1 MRNRARFLTLVLLL
15 AASHSVFAQV
25 PGSDTVLE
33 TIKQAMLPAFTKL
46 STLALPWLAA
56 FSTAQF
62 FITNWK
68 LLMGDGDLQGAV
80 GKMVGAVAW
89 VGFCLYLIAHAPGWI
104 VAVGDQ
110 MFALVGDIP
119 TPASIMTTTFGLV
132 GVLAGLALG
141 VGAVPLVGGTAGNL
155 VILVLLVVLGV
166 GMYLALKIFM
176 LQLEAV
182 LIATLSPMSFA
193 LLGLNTLRDQG
204 IAPFKSLLS
213 LAYRIVLVGV
223 MLSAFSSVTEALKS
237 VLNAITVQQ
246 MITDGL
252 GSALSPVVSII
263 GAYLLLAFCLFKS
276 DAIASS
282 LAGGTSAIGASD
294 VTSAAAA
301 GAAAG
306 AAAATGGASAVAG
319 AEKVPQAMS
328 GFMDK
333 LNGGGGS
340 IRDASSTGSGGDAP
354 VFTPPTAPAL
364 SVSGGGTASA
374 AASGGAPAG
383 VPPSRPQTGVASS
396 PPKANVAS
404 GRYGGPYGAEM
415 PEADGQAAGTA
426 AGEANGGQPNQKGAA
441 SAGKGALPA
450 EAVDEARGSARGAT
464 IGGQHGSTK
473 LEETLDKLVDHLSQ
487 PSKPK
492 AGQQLRD
499 LDQRLAHD
507 KATVGVSINP
517 HHD

>member
-1 MRNRARFLTLVLLL
+1 MTDWRRLLQKKNLT
-15 AASHSVFAQV
+15 Q
-25 PGSDTVLE
+25 
-33 TIKQAMLPAFTKL
+33 
-46 STLALPWLAA
+46 
-56 FSTAQF
+56 
-62 FITNWK
+62 
-68 LLMGDGDLQGAV
+68 
-80 GKMVGAVAW
+80 
-89 VGFCLYLIAHAPGWI
+89 CPGW
-104 VAVGDQ
+104 VDH
-110 MFALVGDIP
+110 
-119 TPASIMTTTFGLV
+119 
-132 GVLAGLALG
+132 
-141 VGAVPLVGGTAGNL
+141 
-155 VILVLLVVLGV
+155 
-166 GMYLALKIFM
+166 Y
-176 LQLEAV
+176 
-182 LIATLSPMSFA
+182 
-193 LLGLNTLRDQG
+193 
-204 IAPFKSLLS
+204 
-213 LAYRIVLVGV
+213 
-223 MLSAFSSVTEALKS
+223 TEALKS

-319 AEKVPQAMS
+319 AGKVPQAMS

-374 AASGGAPAG
+374 AASGGVPAC

>member
-1 MRNRARFLTLVLLL
+1 
-15 AASHSVFAQV
+15 
-25 PGSDTVLE
+25 
-33 TIKQAMLPAFTKL
+33 
-46 STLALPWLAA
+46 
-56 FSTAQF
+56 
-62 FITNWK
+62 
-68 LLMGDGDLQGAV
+68 
-80 GKMVGAVAW
+80 
-89 VGFCLYLIAHAPGWI
+89 
-104 VAVGDQ
+104 
-110 MFALVGDIP
+110 
-119 TPASIMTTTFGLV
+119 
-132 GVLAGLALG
+132 
-141 VGAVPLVGGTAGNL
+141 
-155 VILVLLVVLGV
+155 
-166 GMYLALKIFM
+166 MYLALKIFM

-223 MLSAFSSVTEALKS
+223 MMSAFSTMSEALTS
-237 VLNAITVQQ
+237 ALNAITVQQ

-252 GSALSPVVSII
+252 GSVLSPVVSII

-319 AEKVPQAMS
+319 AGKVPQAMS
-328 GFMDK
+328 RFMDK
-333 LNGGGGS
+333 LSGGGGS
-340 IRDASSTGSGGDAP
+340 IQDASSTGSGGDAP

-364 SVSGGGTASA
+364 SVSGGDTASVPV
-374 AASGGAPAG
+374 SGGAPAG
-383 VPPSRPQTGVASS
+383 VSPSRSQPGIASRA
-396 PPKANVAS
+396 PKSNVAS
-404 GRYGGPYGAEM
+404 GRYGKPYDVET
-415 PEADGQAAGTA
+415 PEADSQAATTTGA
-426 AGEANGGQPNQKGAA
+426 AESGQPDQKGAA
-441 SAGKGALPA
+441 SAGKGALPP
-450 EAVDEARGSARGAT
+450 EAADEAHGSARGAT
-464 IGGQHGSTK
+464 IGGQYGSTK
-473 LEETLDKLVDHLSQ
+473 LEEALGKLADHLSQ

-499 LDQRLAHD
+499 LDQRLAGD

>member
-46 STLALPWLAA
+46 TDQALPWLAA
-56 FSTAQF
+56 LSTAQF

-110 MFALVGDIP
+110 MFAVVGDIP
-119 TPASIMTTTFGLV
+119 TPASIMKTTFGLV

-141 VGAVPLVGGTAGNL
+141 VGAVPLVGGTAGNI
-155 VILVLLVVLGV
+155 VILILLVVLGV

-223 MLSAFSSVTEALKS
+223 MLGAFSSVSEALTS
-237 VLNAITVQQ
+237 ILNAITVQQ

-252 GSALSPVVSII
+252 GSVLSPVVSII

-294 VTSAAAA
+294 VTTAVAA

-319 AEKVPQAMS
+319 VGKVPQAMS
-328 GFMDK
+328 SFMDK
-333 LNGGGGS
+333 LKGGGGS
-340 IRDASSTGSGGDAP
+340 IQDASSMGSGGDAP

-364 SVSGGGTASA
+364 SVSGGGTARA
-374 AASGGAPAG
+374 PVSGGAPAG
-383 VPPSRPQTGVASS
+383 VTPSRPRTEVASS

-404 GRYGGPYGAEM
+404 GRYGAEM
-415 PEADGQAAGTA
+415 PEADSQATGTA
-426 AGEANGGQPNQKGAA
+426 SGAANGVQPGQKESA
-441 SAGKGALPA
+441 SAV
-450 EAVDEARGSARGAT
+450 EASGSAKGAT
-464 IGGQHGSTK
+464 IGGQSGSTK
-473 LEETLDKLVDHLSQ
+473 VEEALDKLVDHLSQ
-487 PSKPK
+487 PGKPK
-492 AGQQLRD
+492 VGQQLRE